1 MNLLQRMQQGAE
13 AQAAACGAAVLQ
25 QPCSLAVPAAVV
37 GATQVADLTIA
48 LLTAFLDAAQGIS
61 YGAAL
66 ATRRFLGTNLGR
78 EEWVNPVLAGRVE
91 VRKQPGA
98 AEFKE
103 EARMGAWQ
111 CASGGRRP
119 ARCAYPV

>member
-1 MNLLQRMQQGAE
+1 MLRPKLPPEVQQS
-13 AQAAACGAAVLQ
+13 
-25 QPCSLAVPAAVV
+25 CSSIAVPAAVV
-37 GATQVADLTIA
+37 GAAQVADFTIA

-61 YGAAL
+61 FGTAL

-91 VRKQPGA
+91 VRKQAGA